1 MTDHDAS
8 SRSPLDTLEPLVEA
22 VRDGVETT
30 RWTLSGLQKTSSTE
44 FEGRWA
50 GESTR
55 SAYLFFHR
63 SGLETVSIEA
73 YLDET
78 SRGLRGNI
86 GLVAD
91 VRPLWELPPV
101 PTAMEALA
109 RVAARHVPEAYQVP
123 VTLRLR
129 LPRVE
134 EDIDEVELESRIKL
148 RMPRGAFRAGS
159 GAVAALAATAVR
171 SFEALLA
178 DPDAGKILDLA
189 GEEGLEPVSG

>member
-1 MTDHDAS
+1 MSDQDRPH
-8 SRSPLDTLEPLVEA
+8 RPPLDTLEPLVEA
-22 VRDGVETT
+22 VREGVEST

-63 SGLETVSIEA
+63 PGLESVSIEA

-91 VRPLWELPPV
+91 VRPLWELPSV
-101 PTAMEALA
+101 PEALQELA
-109 RVAARHVPEAYQVP
+109 RVAGGHLPEAYRVP

-129 LPRVE
+129 LPGLDEPVE
-134 EDIDEVELESRIKL
+134 EVELESRIKL
-148 RMPRGAFRAGS
+148 RIPSAAMEAGGA
-159 GAVAALAATAVR
+159 AVTALAATAVAA
-171 SFEALLA
+171 FEALLA
-178 DPDAGKILDLA
+178 DGDAGRILDLA
-189 GEEGLEPVSG
+189 GEAGLGGSPA